1 MTKWQLG
8 IFGALLVSSTIAG
21 FDDSTIAA
29 QTKQRVP
36 GSPLEMTEPD
46 PLLPNP
52 PKKGYLSPPES
63 DRLRLALEE
72 LNIRAAAEFAAGN
85 RRQAFNLWNR
95 ELRLRRYLGPMEEIA
110 ALTRVGAI
118 AWTVEEITQV
128 RVITGRL
135 EAIELEHCGVLS
147 NSSNSSNSRVGRVLP
162 TLQYI
167 EKGKTETRLVSIDT
181 PAQCDL
187 KLLQALGKA
196 YEVLRARAQAIRV
209 YREILKDARRRG
221 NVRDEEK
228 TMQTIAQLHLELLEY
243 REAATIYEELL
254 TRTVARKEREAET
267 AYVQELVFIYTQARQ
282 RRKAITMRERLIE
295 YHRQNQNLRAIP
307 ELQIATA
314 SDHQAIGQPNE
325 ALAYL
330 RQAYTLAWNQQQFYL
345 ARVALEQIAAI
356 YFAAQKLDEALQ
368 VYEALLIVDQRAA
381 NLYGMMDVY
390 DQMGQI
396 YKQRQQRDRALAAFQ
411 KGLELARQ
419 LKSREQ
425 YFTQQIQQLINP
437 TPTN

>member
-8 IFGALLVSSTIAG
+8 IFGALLVSSAIVG
-21 FDDSTIAA
+21 LDDCAIAA

-52 PKKGYLSPPES
+52 PKTGYLSPPES
-63 DRLRLALEE
+63 DRLRLALDE

-110 ALTRVGAI
+110 ALTRVGQI

-135 EAIELEHCGVLS
+135 EAIELAECGVLS
-147 NSSNSSNSRVGRVLP
+147 AKNPVFGDNLSVLG
-162 TLQYI
+162 TDSKSQSQ
-167 EKGKTETRLVSIDT
+167 LVSIDT

-196 YEVLRARAQAIRV
+196 YEVLRARSQGIRV
-209 YREILKDARRRG
+209 YRQILSDARRRG
-221 NVRDEEK
+221 DVSGEEK
-228 TMQTIAQLHLELLEY
+228 TMQTIGQLHLELLEY

-254 TRTVARKEREAET
+254 ARTVARREREAEI
-267 AYVQELVFIYTQARQ
+267 AYVQELVFIYNQARQ

-295 YHRQNQNLRAIP
+295 YHRQNQDIRAIP

-368 VYEALLIVDQRAA
+368 VYEALLIVDQRAG

-396 YKQRQQRDRALAAFQ
+396 YKQRQQRDRALVAFQ
-411 KGLELARQ
+411 KGLELAKQ

-425 YFTQQIQQLINP
+425 YFTQQIQQLLNP
-437 TPTN
+437 APTN

>member
-8 IFGALLVSSTIAG
+8 IFGALLVSSAIVG
-21 FDDSTIAA
+21 LDDSAIAA

-46 PLLPNP
+46 PLVPNP

-135 EAIELEHCGVLS
+135 EAIELEACGVLS
-147 NSSNSSNSRVGRVLP
+147 TRNQISGDNLWVSGQDSKS
-162 TLQYI
+162 Q
-167 EKGKTETRLVSIDT
+167 TRLVSIDT

-209 YREILKDARRRG
+209 YREILSDARRRG
-221 NVRDEEK
+221 NVSDEEK
-228 TMQTIAQLHLELLEY
+228 TMQTIGQLHLELLEY

-254 TRTVARKEREAET
+254 TRTVARREREAEI

-295 YHRQNQNLRAIP
+295 YHRQNQDLRAIP

-368 VYEALLIVDQRAA
+368 VYEALLIVDRRAG

-396 YKQRQQRDRALAAFQ
+396 YKQRQQRDRALVAFQ

-425 YFTQQIQQLINP
+425 YFTQQIQQLLNP
-437 TPTN
+437 PPTN

>member
-21 FDDSTIAA
+21 FDDSAIAA

-135 EAIELEHCGVLS
+135 EAIELEACGVLS
-147 NSSNSSNSRVGRVLP
+147 TRNQISGDNLWVSGQDSKS
-162 TLQYI
+162 Q
-167 EKGKTETRLVSIDT
+167 TRLVTIDT
-181 PAQCDL
+181 PVQCDL

-209 YREILKDARRRG
+209 YREILSDARRRG
-221 NVRDEEK
+221 NVSDEEK

-254 TRTVARKEREAET
+254 TRTVARGEREAEI

-295 YHRQNQNLRAIP
+295 YHRQNQDLRAIP

-356 YFAAQKLDEALQ
+356 YFTAQKLDEALQ

-381 NLYGMMDVY
+381 NLYGMMEVY

-396 YKQRQQRDRALAAFQ
+396 YKQRQQRDRALVAFQ

-425 YFTQQIQQLINP
+425 YFTQQIQQLLNP
-437 TPTN
+437 PPTN

>member
-21 FDDSTIAA
+21 LDDCAIAA

-72 LNIRAAAEFAAGN
+72 LNVRAAAEFATGN

-95 ELRLRRYLGPMEEIA
+95 ELRLRRYLGPIEEIA

-135 EAIELEHCGVLS
+135 EAIELEQCGVLS
-147 NSSNSSNSRVGRVLP
+147 DSSDSSDSRVGRVLP
-162 TLQYI
+162 TLHM

-181 PAQCDL
+181 PMQCNL
-187 KLLQALGKA
+187 TLLQALGKA

-209 YREILKDARRRG
+209 YREILSDARRRSD
-221 NVRDEEK
+221 VSAEEK
-228 TMQTIAQLHLELLEY
+228 TMQTIGQLHLELLEY
-243 REAATIYEELL
+243 REAGIIYEELL
-254 TRTVARKEREAET
+254 TRTVARREREAEIT
-267 AYVQELVFIYTQARQ
+267 YVQELVFIYSQARQ
-282 RRKAITMRERLIE
+282 RQKAINMRERLIE

-314 SDHQAIGQPNE
+314 SDRLAIGQPNE
-325 ALAYL
+325 ALVSL
-330 RQAYTLAWNQQQFYL
+330 RQAYTIAWNQQQFYL

-356 YFAAQKLDEALQ
+356 YFTAQKLDEALQ
-368 VYEALLIVDQRAA
+368 VYEALLIVDQRAG
-381 NLYGMMDVY
+381 NLYGMMEVY

-396 YKQRQQRDRALAAFQ
+396 YKQRQQRDRALTAFQ
-411 KGLELARQ
+411 KGLEIAKQ

-425 YFTQQIQQLINP
+425 YFTRQIQQLLNP
-437 TPTN
+437 APTN

>member
-8 IFGALLVSSTIAG
+8 IFGIVLVSSTIVG
-21 FDDSTIAA
+21 LDDCAIAA

-110 ALTRVGAI
+110 ALTRVGQI

-135 EAIELEHCGVLS
+135 EAIELEQCGVLS
-147 NSSNSSNSRVGRVLP
+147 TRNPVFGGNLSVLGP
-162 TLQYI
+162 DSKSQ
-167 EKGKTETRLVSIDT
+167 TRLVSIDT

-196 YEVLRARAQAIRV
+196 YEVLRARAQGIRV
-209 YREILKDARRRG
+209 YREILSDARRRG
-221 NVRDEEK
+221 DVSDEEK
-228 TMQTIAQLHLELLEY
+228 TMQTIGQLHLELLEY
-243 REAATIYEELL
+243 RESATIYEELL
-254 TRTVARKEREAET
+254 TRTVARGEREAEI
-267 AYVQELVFIYTQARQ
+267 AYVQELVFVYSQARQ

-325 ALAYL
+325 ALTYL

-368 VYEALLIVDQRAA
+368 VYEALLIVDQRAS

-396 YKQRQQRDRALAAFQ
+396 YKQRQQRDRALVAFQ
-411 KGLELARQ
+411 KGLELAKQ

-425 YFTQQIQQLINP
+425 YFTQQIQQLLNP
-437 TPTN
+437 PPGN

>member
-8 IFGALLVSSTIAG
+8 IFGALLVSSTIVSL
-21 FDDSTIAA
+21 DDCAIAA

-52 PKKGYLSPPES
+52 PKKGYLSSPES

-72 LNIRAAAEFAAGN
+72 LNVRAAAEFAAGN

-135 EAIELEHCGVLS
+135 EAIELEQCGILS
-147 NSSNSSNSRVGRVLP
+147 DSSDSRVGSTLP
-162 TLQYI
+162 TLQYMEI
-167 EKGKTETRLVSIDT
+167 GKSETQLVSIDT
-181 PAQCDL
+181 PMQCDL
-187 KLLQALGKA
+187 TLLQALGKA

-209 YREILKDARRRG
+209 YREILSDARRRSD
-221 NVRDEEK
+221 VSAEEK
-228 TMQTIAQLHLELLEY
+228 TMQTIGQLHLELLEY

-254 TRTVARKEREAET
+254 TRTVARRERETEI
-267 AYVQELVFIYTQARQ
+267 AYVQELVFIYSQARQ
-282 RRKAITMRERLIE
+282 RRKAISMRERLIE

-314 SDHQAIGQPNE
+314 SDHQTIGQPNE

-345 ARVALEQIAAI
+345 ARVALDQIAII
-356 YFAAQKLDEALQ
+356 YFTAQKLDEALQ
-368 VYEALLIVDQRAA
+368 VYEALLIVDQRAG
-381 NLYGMMDVY
+381 NLYGMMEVY

-396 YKQRQQRDRALAAFQ
+396 YKMRQERDRALVAFQ
-411 KGLELARQ
+411 KGLQLAQQ
-419 LKSREQ
+419 LKSRQQ
-425 YFTQQIQQLINP
+425 YFTQQIQQLLNP
-437 TPTN
+437 FPAN